1 MYINKRLAI
10 GSFSAVFPGLSVCTF
25 SCVRALTSIQ
35 EMRLELRRHS
45 CFLFFVEGDPSSII
59 DMNLHILSLNVQIQL
74 KISLHKTQ
82 TPTNSFLLQ
91 YIFVYCICSSKLLYS
106 SFLVNMAAST
116 LLCIMEYYIINYTL
130 INV

>member
-1 MYINKRLAI
+1 
-10 GSFSAVFPGLSVCTF
+10 
-25 SCVRALTSIQ
+25 
-35 EMRLELRRHS
+35 
-45 CFLFFVEGDPSSII
+45 
-59 DMNLHILSLNVQIQL
+59 MNLHILSLNVQIQL